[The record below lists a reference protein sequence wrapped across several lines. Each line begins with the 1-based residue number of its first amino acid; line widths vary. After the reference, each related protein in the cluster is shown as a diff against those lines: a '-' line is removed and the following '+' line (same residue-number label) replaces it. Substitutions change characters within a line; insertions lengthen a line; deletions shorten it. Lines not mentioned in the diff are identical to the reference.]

1 MVNIGFAAIA
11 RLPAFDA
18 TEVVTSK
25 DALPNPA
32 PLPID
37 CSRQAYLVFVRV
49 AVDLAPC
56 RAVIETSALDP
67 VRSTLHKK
75 VFWFAQANNYDL
87 TYLTT
92 WLLSSTI

>member
-1 MVNIGFAAIA
+1 MVNIGFAAIT

-67 VRSTLHKK
+67 LRST
-75 VFWFAQANNYDL
+75 
-87 TYLTT
+87 
-92 WLLSSTI
+92 